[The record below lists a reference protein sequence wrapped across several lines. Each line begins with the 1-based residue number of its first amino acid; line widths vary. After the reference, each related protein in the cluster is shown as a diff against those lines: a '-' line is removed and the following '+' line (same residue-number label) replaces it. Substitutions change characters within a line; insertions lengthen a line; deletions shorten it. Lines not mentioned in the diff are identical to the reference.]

1 MVTFGHAM
9 HGSTLMDG
17 IKKILAEWNKKIIDK
32 LFKNVQSQQ
41 CQQVLSQANNI
52 LLPLKNSSKIHNAP
66 GKHLPVQ
73 SRR

>member
-1 MVTFGHAM
+1 M
-9 HGSTLMDG
+9 
-17 IKKILAEWNKKIIDK
+17 IDK

-52 LLPLKNSSKIHNAP
+52 KLSLKNSSKIHNAP

-73 SRR
+73 SQR